1 MKLKKLPGFS
11 LGLIALAVGNAY
23 ATQLLDDYSILSY
36 ITDEESPIE
45 IKDNNSISNGEYL
58 TTKDESHAVKVDD
71 GVTGYINNA
80 SVMTSGDG
88 SYGISVDSHNKVLYI
103 SDSDIKTSGSVSDK
117 GNNQDVNGGITASA
131 VVSEFG
137 GTIVMNG
144 DNSVET
150 RGAYSAGLLS
160 QVNDSG
166 IVENNTR
173 LETTDKTNIVTY
185 GENAVGVLACS
196 SPGESRTCVDAV
208 DAVDDEVSDSN
219 SYEVISRADLKM
231 NGGSITTNGTN
242 SYGAYANG
250 EKAYINLDY
259 VALET
264 GEHGSYA
271 VAIRQGNID
280 IKNSSITTK
289 GTKAPIAKI
298 YNGGE
303 LFFSNVTAVSEQDK
317 GISIDASNIDSQAKI
332 ALSSVELSSALDSID
347 VNKTTTD
354 VSILNRSIITPGNNI
369 LVNNTGGGL
378 NIISSDS
385 TLNGATKL
393 VSGTTTLKL
402 SENTIWNMKDDSVV
416 IHLTNSDSIINL
428 SYDDGQTFTQGKTL
442 TVKGNYVGNNGQLN
456 IRTVLG
462 DDKSATD
469 RLIVEGNTSG
479 STTVYVKNAG
489 GSGAATLN
497 GIELI
502 TVNGDESPADAFR
515 QGDARIAAGAFE
527 YQLKQQGK
535 NWYLTSY
542 QSVNEEDNS
551 SEGNSESTE
560 TPTPVL
566 RPEAGSYVANLAAAN
581 TLFVMRLNDRAGE
594 TRYIDPVTEQERSS
608 RLWLRQVGGH
618 NAWRDSNGQLRTT
631 SHRYVSQ
638 LGADL
643 LTGGFTDSDS
653 WRLGVMAGYARDYN
667 STHSSVSDYRS
678 KGSVRGYSAGL
689 YATWFA
695 DDISKKGAYIDAWAQ
710 YSWFKNSVKGDELA
724 YESYSAKG
732 ATVSL
737 EAGYGF
743 ALNKSFGLEAAKY
756 TWIFQPQAQA
766 IWMGVDH
773 NAHTEANGS
782 RIENDANNNIQT
794 RLGFRTFIRTQEKNS
809 GPHGDDFEPFVEMN
823 WIHNSKDF
831 AVSMNGVKVEQDGAR
846 NLGEIKLGVNGNLNS
861 AASVWGNV
869 GVQLGDNGYND
880 TAMMVGLKYKF

>member
-23 ATQLLDDYSILSY
+23 ATQLLDDYSIISY
-36 ITDEESPIE
+36 MTDEESPIE
-45 IKDNNSISNGEYL
+45 IKDNNPISNGEYL
-58 TTKDESHAVKVDD
+58 TTEDESHAVKVDD

-196 SPGESRTCVDAV
+196 SPGESRTCV

-354 VSILNRSIITPGNNI
+354 VSILNRSIITPGNNV
-369 LVNNTGGGL
+369 LVNNTGGDL

-385 TLNGATKL
+385 ILNGATKL

-608 RLWLRQVGGH
+608 RLWLRQIGGH

>member
-23 ATQLLDDYSILSY
+23 ATQLLDDYSIISY
-36 ITDEESPIE
+36 ITDEESPIQ
-45 IKDNNSISNGEYL
+45 IKDNTLKSNEEYL
-58 TTKDESHAVKVDD
+58 TTEDESHAVKVDD
-71 GVTGYINNA
+71 GVTRYINNA

-88 SYGISVDSHNKVLYI
+88 SYGISVDSQNKVLYI
-103 SDSDIKTSGSVSDK
+103 SDSDIKTSGSVSNK
-117 GNNQDVNGGITASA
+117 ENNQDVNGGITASA

-144 DNSVET
+144 DNLVET
-150 RGAYSAGLLS
+150 GGAYSAGLLS

-166 IVENNTR
+166 NVENNTR
-173 LETTDKTNIVTY
+173 LETTDKTIIVTS

-196 SPGESRTCVDAV
+196 SPGESRTCV

-231 NGGSITTNGTN
+231 NGGSITTNGIN

-250 EKAYINLDY
+250 KKAYINLDY

-264 GEHGSYA
+264 VVDGSYA

-280 IKNSSITTK
+280 IKNSSITTT

-332 ALSSVELSSALDSID
+332 ALLSVELSSALDSID

-354 VSILNRSIITPGNNI
+354 VSILNRSIITPGNNVLI
-369 LVNNTGGGL
+369 NNAGGGL

-416 IHLTNSDSIINL
+416 THLTNSDSIINL
-428 SYDDGQTFTQGKTL
+428 SYDDGKTFTQGKTL

-608 RLWLRQVGGH
+608 RLWLRQIGGH

-667 STHSSVSDYRS
+667 STHSSMSDYRS

-823 WIHNSKDF
+823 WLHNSKDF

-846 NLGEIKLGVNGNLNS
+846 NLGEIKLGVNGNLNP

-880 TAMMVGLKYKF
+880 TAVMVGLKYKF

>member
-208 DAVDDEVSDSN
+208 DDEVSDSN

-402 SENTIWNMKDDSVV
+402 SENTIWNMKDDPVV

>member
-196 SPGESRTCVDAV
+196 SPGESRTCV

-416 IHLTNSDSIINL
+416 THLTNSDSIINL

-442 TVKGNYVGNNGQLN
+442 TVKGNYVGDNGQLN

-542 QSVNEEDNS
+542 QSLNEEDNS
-551 SEGNSESTE
+551 SEGDSESIE

-643 LTGGFTDSDS
+643 LIGGFTDSDS

-724 YESYSAKG
+724 YEPYSAKG

-846 NLGEIKLGVNGNLNS
+846 NLGEIKLGVNGNLNP

-880 TAMMVGLKYKF
+880 TAVMVGLKYKF

>member
-1 MKLKKLPGFS
+1 MKLKKLSGFS

-137 GTIVMNG
+137 GTIFMNG

-166 IVENNTR
+166 IVENNTH

-196 SPGESRTCVDAV
+196 SPGESRTCV

>member
-196 SPGESRTCVDAV
+196 SPGESRTCV

-724 YESYSAKG
+724 HESYSAKG

>member
-11 LGLIALAVGNAY
+11 LGFIALAVGNAY
-23 ATQLLDDYSILSY
+23 ATQLLDDYSIISY
-36 ITDEESPIE
+36 ITDEESPIQ
-45 IKDNNSISNGEYL
+45 IKDNTLKSNEEYL
-58 TTKDESHAVKVDD
+58 TTEDESHAVKVDD
-71 GVTGYINNA
+71 GVTRYINNA

-88 SYGISVDSHNKVLYI
+88 SYGISVDSQNKVLYI
-103 SDSDIKTSGSVSDK
+103 SDSDIKTSGSVSNK
-117 GNNQDVNGGITASA
+117 ENNKDVNGGITASA

-144 DNSVET
+144 DNLVET
-150 RGAYSAGLLS
+150 GGAYSAGLLS

-166 IVENNTR
+166 NVENNTR
-173 LETTDKTNIVTY
+173 LETTDKTIIVTS

-196 SPGESRTCVDAV
+196 SPGESRTCV

-231 NGGSITTNGTN
+231 NGGSITTNGIN

-264 GEHGSYA
+264 LADGSYA

-280 IKNSSITTK
+280 IKNSSITTT

-332 ALSSVELSSALDSID
+332 ALLSVELSSALDSID

-354 VSILNRSIITPGNNI
+354 VSILNRSIITPGNNV

-416 IHLTNSDSIINL
+416 THLTNSDSIINL

-608 RLWLRQVGGH
+608 RLWLRQIGGH

-794 RLGFRTFIRTQEKNS
+794 RLGFRTFIRVMT
-809 GPHGDDFEPFVEMN
+809 PT
-823 WIHNSKDF
+823 
-831 AVSMNGVKVEQDGAR
+831 
-846 NLGEIKLGVNGNLNS
+846 
-861 AASVWGNV
+861 
-869 GVQLGDNGYND
+869 Y
-880 TAMMVGLKYKF
+880 

>member
-23 ATQLLDDYSILSY
+23 ATQLLDDYSIISY

-88 SYGISVDSHNKVLYI
+88 SYGISVDSQNKVLYI

-208 DAVDDEVSDSN
+208 DDEVSDSN

-264 GEHGSYA
+264 GEHGSNA

-347 VNKTTTD
+347 VNKTSTD
-354 VSILNRSIITPGNNI
+354 VSIYNRSIITPGNNI

-416 IHLTNSDSIINL
+416 THLTNSDSIINL

-442 TVKGNYVGNNGQLN
+442 TVKGNYVGDNGQLN

-542 QSVNEEDNS
+542 QSLNEEDNS

-608 RLWLRQVGGH
+608 RIWLRQIGGH

-724 YESYSAKG
+724 YESYNAKG

-846 NLGEIKLGVNGNLNS
+846 NLGEIKLGVNGNLNP

-880 TAMMVGLKYKF
+880 TAVMVGLKYKF

>member
-196 SPGESRTCVDAV
+196 SPGEPRTCV

-402 SENTIWNMKDDSVV
+402 SENTIWNMKDDSLVT
-416 IHLTNSDSIINL
+416 HLTNSDSIINL

-442 TVKGNYVGNNGQLN
+442 TVKGNYVGDNGQLN

-560 TPTPVL
+560 MPTPVL

-608 RLWLRQVGGH
+608 RLWLRQVGRH

-782 RIENDANNNIQT
+782 RIENDANNNIQP

-846 NLGEIKLGVNGNLNS
+846 NLGEIKLGVNGNLNP

>member
-196 SPGESRTCVDAV
+196 SPGESRTCV

-794 RLGFRTFIRTQEKNS
+794 RLGFRTFIRTKEKNS

>member
-208 DAVDDEVSDSN
+208 DDEVSDSN

-231 NGGSITTNGTN
+231 NGGSITTNGIN

-250 EKAYINLDY
+250 KKAYINLDY

-264 GEHGSYA
+264 VADGSYA

-416 IHLTNSDSIINL
+416 THLTNSDSIINL

-608 RLWLRQVGGH
+608 RLWLRQIGGH

-653 WRLGVMAGYARDYN
+653 WRLGVMVGYARDYN

-823 WIHNSKDF
+823 WFHNSKDF

-846 NLGEIKLGVNGNLNS
+846 NLGEIKLGVNGNLNP

-880 TAMMVGLKYKF
+880 TAVMVGLKYKF

>member
-88 SYGISVDSHNKVLYI
+88 SYGISVDSHNKALYI

-196 SPGESRTCVDAV
+196 SPGEPRTCV

-416 IHLTNSDSIINL
+416 THLTNSDSIINL

-442 TVKGNYVGNNGQLN
+442 TVKGNYVGDNGQLN

-608 RLWLRQVGGH
+608 RLWLRQIGGH

-653 WRLGVMAGYARDYN
+653 WRLGVLAGYARDYN

-831 AVSMNGVKVEQDGAR
+831 AVSMNGVKVEQAGAR
-846 NLGEIKLGVNGNLNS
+846 NLGEIKLGVNGNLNP

>member
-23 ATQLLDDYSILSY
+23 ATQLLDDYSIISY
-36 ITDEESPIE
+36 ITDEESPIQ
-45 IKDNNSISNGEYL
+45 IKDNTLKSNEEYL
-58 TTKDESHAVKVDD
+58 TTEDESHAVKVDD
-71 GVTGYINNA
+71 GVTRYINNA

-88 SYGISVDSHNKVLYI
+88 SYGISVDSQNKVLYI
-103 SDSDIKTSGSVSDK
+103 SDSDIKTSGSVSNK
-117 GNNQDVNGGITASA
+117 ENNQDVNGGITASA

-144 DNSVET
+144 DNLVET
-150 RGAYSAGLLS
+150 GGAYSAGLLS

-166 IVENNTR
+166 NVENNTR
-173 LETTDKTNIVTY
+173 LETTDKTIIVTS

-196 SPGESRTCVDAV
+196 SPGESRTCV

-231 NGGSITTNGTN
+231 NGGSITTNGIN

-250 EKAYINLDY
+250 KKAYINLDY
-259 VALET
+259 VALEAVAD
-264 GEHGSYA
+264 GSYA

-280 IKNSSITTK
+280 IKNSSITTT

-332 ALSSVELSSALDSID
+332 ALLSVELSSALDSID

-354 VSILNRSIITPGNNI
+354 VSILNRSIITPGNNVLI
-369 LVNNTGGGL
+369 NNAGGGL

-416 IHLTNSDSIINL
+416 THLTNSDSIINL
-428 SYDDGQTFTQGKTL
+428 SYDDGKTFTQGKTL

-608 RLWLRQVGGH
+608 RLWLRQIGGH

-667 STHSSVSDYRS
+667 STHSSMSDYRS

-823 WIHNSKDF
+823 WLHNSKDF

-846 NLGEIKLGVNGNLNS
+846 NLGEIKLGVNGNLNP

-880 TAMMVGLKYKF
+880 TAVMVGLKYKF

>member
-1 MKLKKLPGFS
+1 
-11 LGLIALAVGNAY
+11 
-23 ATQLLDDYSILSY
+23 
-36 ITDEESPIE
+36 
-45 IKDNNSISNGEYL
+45 
-58 TTKDESHAVKVDD
+58 SHAVKVDD

-196 SPGESRTCVDAV
+196 SPGESRTCV

>member
-1 MKLKKLPGFS
+1 MITDVWKYRGKS
-11 LGLIALAVGNAY
+11 NAY
-23 ATQLLDDYSILSY
+23 ATQLLDDYSILPY

-196 SPGESRTCVDAV
+196 SPGESRTCV

>member
-23 ATQLLDDYSILSY
+23 ATQLLDDYSIISY
-36 ITDEESPIE
+36 ITDEESPIQ
-45 IKDNNSISNGEYL
+45 IKDNTLKSNEEYL
-58 TTKDESHAVKVDD
+58 TTEDESHAVKVDD
-71 GVTGYINNA
+71 GVTRYINNA

-88 SYGISVDSHNKVLYI
+88 SYGISVDSQNKVLYI
-103 SDSDIKTSGSVSDK
+103 SDSDIKTSGSVSNK
-117 GNNQDVNGGITASA
+117 ENNQDVNGGITASA

-144 DNSVET
+144 DNLVET
-150 RGAYSAGLLS
+150 GGAYSAGLLS

-166 IVENNTR
+166 NVENNTR
-173 LETTDKTNIVTY
+173 LETTDKTIIVTS

-196 SPGESRTCVDAV
+196 SPGESRTCV

-231 NGGSITTNGTN
+231 NGGSITTNGIN

-250 EKAYINLDY
+250 KKAYINLDY

-264 GEHGSYA
+264 VADGSYA

-280 IKNSSITTK
+280 IKNSSITTT

-332 ALSSVELSSALDSID
+332 ALLSVELSSALDSID

-354 VSILNRSIITPGNNI
+354 VSILNRSIITPGNNVLI
-369 LVNNTGGGL
+369 NNAGGGL

-416 IHLTNSDSIINL
+416 THLTNSDSIINL
-428 SYDDGQTFTQGKTL
+428 SYDDGKTFTQGKTL

-608 RLWLRQVGGH
+608 RLWLRQIGGH

-667 STHSSVSDYRS
+667 STHSSMSDYRS

-710 YSWFKNSVKGDELA
+710 YGWFKNSVKGDELA

-823 WIHNSKDF
+823 WLHNSKDF

-846 NLGEIKLGVNGNLNS
+846 NLGEIKLGVNGNLNP

-880 TAMMVGLKYKF
+880 TAVMVGLKYKF

>member
-196 SPGESRTCVDAV
+196 SPGESRTCV

-416 IHLTNSDSIINL
+416 THLTNSDSIINL

-608 RLWLRQVGGH
+608 RLWLRQIGGH

-653 WRLGVMAGYARDYN
+653 WRLGVMVGYARDYN

-794 RLGFRTFIRTQEKNS
+794 RLGFRSFIRTQEKNS

-846 NLGEIKLGVNGNLNS
+846 NLGEIKLSVNGNLNP

-880 TAMMVGLKYKF
+880 TAVMVGLKYKF

>member
-23 ATQLLDDYSILSY
+23 ATQLLDDYSIISY
-36 ITDEESPIE
+36 ITDEESPIQ
-45 IKDNNSISNGEYL
+45 IKDNTLKSNEEYL
-58 TTKDESHAVKVDD
+58 TTEDESHAVKVDD
-71 GVTGYINNA
+71 GVTGYIKNA

-88 SYGISVDSHNKVLYI
+88 SYGISVDSQNKVLYI
-103 SDSDIKTSGSVSDK
+103 SDSDIKTSGSVSNK
-117 GNNQDVNGGITASA
+117 ENNQDVNGGITASA

-144 DNSVET
+144 DNLVET
-150 RGAYSAGLLS
+150 GGAYSAGLLS
-160 QVNDSG
+160 QVNDSEKM
-166 IVENNTR
+166 VNNTR

-208 DAVDDEVSDSN
+208 DDELSDSN

-231 NGGSITTNGTN
+231 NGGSITTNNIN

-250 EKAYINLDY
+250 KKAYINLDD

-264 GEHGSYA
+264 VAEGSYA

-280 IKNSSITTK
+280 IKNSFITTT
-289 GTKAPIAKI
+289 GTKSPIAKI

-303 LFFSNVTAVSEQDK
+303 LFFSNVTAVSVQDK
-317 GISIDASNIDSQAKI
+317 GISIDASNIDSHAKI

-347 VNKTTTD
+347 VNKTTTNLN
-354 VSILNRSIITPGNNI
+354 ILNRSIITPGNNI
-369 LVNNTGGGL
+369 LLNNTGGDL
-378 NIISSDS
+378 NIISSNS

-416 IHLTNSDSIINL
+416 THLTNSDSIINL

-594 TRYIDPVTEQERSS
+594 TRYIEPVTEQERSS
-608 RLWLRQVGGH
+608 RLWLRQIGGH

-756 TWIFQPQAQA
+756 TWIFQPQA

-846 NLGEIKLGVNGNLNS
+846 NLGEIKLGVNGNLNP

-880 TAMMVGLKYKF
+880 TAVMVGLKYKF

>member
-23 ATQLLDDYSILSY
+23 ATQLLDDYSIISY
-36 ITDEESPIE
+36 MTDETAEESPIE
-45 IKDNNSISNGEYL
+45 IKDNNLISNGEYL
-58 TTKDESHAVKVDD
+58 TTEDESHAVIVDD
-71 GVTGYINNA
+71 GVTGYIKNA
-80 SVMTSGDG
+80 SVVTSGDG
-88 SYGISVDSHNKVLYI
+88 SYGISVDSQNKVLYI

-117 GNNQDVNGGITASA
+117 ENGGITASA

-137 GTIVMNG
+137 GTIFMNG
-144 DNSVET
+144 DNSVESG
-150 RGAYSAGLLS
+150 GAYSAGLLS

-166 IVENNTR
+166 NVENNTR
-173 LETTDKTNIVTY
+173 LETTDKTNIVTS

-196 SPGESRTCVDAV
+196 SPGESRTCV

-231 NGGSITTNGTN
+231 NGGSIITNGIN

-250 EKAYINLDY
+250 KKAYINLDY

-264 GEHGSYA
+264 GDHGSYA

-303 LFFSNVTAVSEQDK
+303 LFFFNVTAVSEQDK

-332 ALSSVELSSALDSID
+332 ALSRVELSSALDSID
-347 VNKTTTD
+347 VNKTTTNL
-354 VSILNRSIITPGNNI
+354 SILNRSIITPGNNI
-369 LVNNTGGGL
+369 LVNNAGGDL
-378 NIISSDS
+378 NIISSNS

-402 SENTIWNMKDDSVV
+402 SENTIWNMKGDSVV
-416 IHLTNSDSIINL
+416 THLTNSDSIINL

-502 TVNGDESPADAFR
+502 TVHGDESPADAFR

-608 RLWLRQVGGH
+608 RLWLRQIGGH

-846 NLGEIKLGVNGNLNS
+846 NLGEIKCISRDLI
-861 AASVWGNV
+861 
-869 GVQLGDNGYND
+869 
-880 TAMMVGLKYKF
+880 

>member
-23 ATQLLDDYSILSY
+23 ATQLLDDYSIISY
-36 ITDEESPIE
+36 ITDEESPIQ
-45 IKDNNSISNGEYL
+45 IKDNTLKSNEEYL
-58 TTKDESHAVKVDD
+58 TTEDESHAVKVDD
-71 GVTGYINNA
+71 GVTRYINNA

-88 SYGISVDSHNKVLYI
+88 SYGISVDSQNKVLYI
-103 SDSDIKTSGSVSDK
+103 SDSDIKTSGSVSNK
-117 GNNQDVNGGITASA
+117 ENNQDVNGGITASA

-144 DNSVET
+144 DNLVET
-150 RGAYSAGLLS
+150 GGAYSAGLLS

-166 IVENNTR
+166 NVENNTR
-173 LETTDKTNIVTY
+173 LETTDKTIIVTS

-196 SPGESRTCVDAV
+196 SPGESRTCV

-231 NGGSITTNGTN
+231 NGGSITTNGIN

-250 EKAYINLDY
+250 KKAYINLDY

-264 GEHGSYA
+264 VADGSYA

-280 IKNSSITTK
+280 IKNSSITTT

-332 ALSSVELSSALDSID
+332 ALLSVELSSALDSID

-354 VSILNRSIITPGNNI
+354 VSILNRSIITPGNNVLI
-369 LVNNTGGGL
+369 NNAGGGL

-416 IHLTNSDSIINL
+416 THLTNSVSIINL
-428 SYDDGQTFTQGKTL
+428 SYDDGKTFTQGKTL

-608 RLWLRQVGGH
+608 RLWLRQIGGH

-667 STHSSVSDYRS
+667 STHSSMSDYRS

-823 WIHNSKDF
+823 WLHNSKDF

-846 NLGEIKLGVNGNLNS
+846 NLGEIKLGVNGNLNP

-880 TAMMVGLKYKF
+880 TAVMVGLKYKF

>member
-196 SPGESRTCVDAV
+196 SPGESRTCV

-846 NLGEIKLGVNGNLNS
+846 NLGEIKLGVNGNLNP

>member
-196 SPGESRTCVDAV
+196 SPGESRTCV

-502 TVNGDESPADAFR
+502 TVNGDKSPADAFR

>member
-1 MKLKKLPGFS
+1 MKLKKLPEFS

-23 ATQLLDDYSILSY
+23 ATQLLDDYSIISY
-36 ITDEESPIE
+36 ITDEESPIQ
-45 IKDNNSISNGEYL
+45 IKDNTLKSNEEYL
-58 TTKDESHAVKVDD
+58 TTEDESHAVKVDD
-71 GVTGYINNA
+71 GVTRYINNA

-88 SYGISVDSHNKVLYI
+88 AYGISVDSQNKVLYI
-103 SDSDIKTSGSVSDK
+103 SDSDIKTSGSVSNK
-117 GNNQDVNGGITASA
+117 ENNQDVNGGITASA

-144 DNSVET
+144 DNLVET
-150 RGAYSAGLLS
+150 GGAYSAGLLS

-166 IVENNTR
+166 NVENNTR
-173 LETTDKTNIVTY
+173 LETTDKTIIVTS

-196 SPGESRTCVDAV
+196 SPGESRTCV

-231 NGGSITTNGTN
+231 NGGSITTNGIN

-250 EKAYINLDY
+250 KKAYINLDY

-264 GEHGSYA
+264 VADGSYA

-280 IKNSSITTK
+280 IKNSSITTT

-332 ALSSVELSSALDSID
+332 ALLSVELSSALDSID

-354 VSILNRSIITPGNNI
+354 VSILNRSIITPGNNVLI
-369 LVNNTGGGL
+369 NNTGGGL

-416 IHLTNSDSIINL
+416 THLTNSDSIINL

-515 QGDARIAAGAFE
+515 QGDARIAAGAYE

-608 RLWLRQVGGH
+608 RLWLRQIGGH

-823 WIHNSKDF
+823 WINNSKDF

-846 NLGEIKLGVNGNLNS
+846 NLGEIKLGVNGNLNP

-880 TAMMVGLKYKF
+880 TAVMVGLKYKF

>member
-196 SPGESRTCVDAV
+196 SPGESRTCV

-416 IHLTNSDSIINL
+416 THLTNSDSIINL

-608 RLWLRQVGGH
+608 RLWLRQIGGH

-794 RLGFRTFIRTQEKNS
+794 RLGFRSFIRTQEKNS

-846 NLGEIKLGVNGNLNS
+846 NLGEIKLGVNGNLNP

>member
-1 MKLKKLPGFS
+1 
-11 LGLIALAVGNAY
+11 
-23 ATQLLDDYSILSY
+23 
-36 ITDEESPIE
+36 
-45 IKDNNSISNGEYL
+45 
-58 TTKDESHAVKVDD
+58 HAVKVDD
-71 GVTGYINNA
+71 GVTRYINNA

-88 SYGISVDSHNKVLYI
+88 SYGISVDSQNKVLYI
-103 SDSDIKTSGSVSDK
+103 SDSDIKTSGSVSNK
-117 GNNQDVNGGITASA
+117 ENNKDVNGGITASA

-144 DNSVET
+144 DNLVET
-150 RGAYSAGLLS
+150 GGAYSAGLLS

-166 IVENNTR
+166 NVENNTR
-173 LETTDKTNIVTY
+173 LETTDKTIIVTS

-196 SPGESRTCVDAV
+196 SPGESRTCV

-231 NGGSITTNGTN
+231 NGGSITTNGIN

-264 GEHGSYA
+264 LADGSYA

-280 IKNSSITTK
+280 IKNSSITTT

-332 ALSSVELSSALDSID
+332 ALLSVELSSALDSID

-354 VSILNRSIITPGNNI
+354 VSILNRSIITPGNNV

-416 IHLTNSDSIINL
+416 THLTNSDSIINL

-608 RLWLRQVGGH
+608 RLWLRQIGGH

-846 NLGEIKLGVNGNLNS
+846 NLGEIKLGVNGNLNP

-880 TAMMVGLKYKF
+880 TSVMVGLKYKF